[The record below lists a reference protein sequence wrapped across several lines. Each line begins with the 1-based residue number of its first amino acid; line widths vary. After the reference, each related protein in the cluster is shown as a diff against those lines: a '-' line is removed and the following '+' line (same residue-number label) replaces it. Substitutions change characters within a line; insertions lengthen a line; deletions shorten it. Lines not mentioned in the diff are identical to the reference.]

1 MYEHP
6 FSTSTHRET
15 NEARKHKAEDSNKV
29 SSNSLYAVMQ
39 RLGFFFVLVAPRL
52 DFLVAPPDMEGQGS
66 RVVFAVDE
74 TMPAMGEEIS
84 CWAVDIV
91 AI

>member
-1 MYEHP
+1 
-6 FSTSTHRET
+6 
-15 NEARKHKAEDSNKV
+15 
-29 SSNSLYAVMQ
+29 MQ